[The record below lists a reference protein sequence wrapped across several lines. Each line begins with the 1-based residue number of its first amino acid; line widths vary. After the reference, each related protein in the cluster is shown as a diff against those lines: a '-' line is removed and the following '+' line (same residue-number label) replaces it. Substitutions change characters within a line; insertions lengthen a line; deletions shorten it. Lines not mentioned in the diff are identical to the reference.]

1 MLGHRTI
8 LAAVMAAGILQLSA
22 LCAADDNA
30 LATNPSSGAGD
41 FSELVKQLDSAQF
54 AERQSATEQLSKAG
68 RDAIPALIKA
78 AGSKSREVATRA
90 VRILGQHFENVEPL
104 KEVAKAALEK
114 IAAGSNP
121 VAARLA
127 GGTLDPPKPPPVAPR
142 LQVIRGGQ
150 IQIQI
155 RAVAGNGRRIQTRI
169 VNGVKHI
176 EAEENGRKVKIVD
189 DPNNGIKIEIT
200 EKKDGKE
207 TTKRFEAKDANDLKK
222 QSPEAHKVYEQYT
235 KQGIQVRGLQLQ
247 PGRVLQ
253 IRPAQIRRLAIPRIA
268 EVIKQAGTELAEAIE
283 RIEKALEND
292 GDADAIKK
300 ALEQLEQVKKRLDDV
315 RAKLGG

>member
-8 LAAVMAAGILQLSA
+8 LAAVMAAGILQLST
-22 LCAADDNA
+22 LWAADENA
-30 LATNPSSGAGD
+30 TPAVD
-41 FSELVKQLDSAQF
+41 FSELVKQLDSALY
-54 AERQSATEQLSKAG
+54 AERQAATEELSKAG

-78 AGSKSREVATRA
+78 AGSKRREVATRA

-104 KEVAKAALEK
+104 KEEAKAALEK
-114 IAAGSNP
+114 IAAGKNP

-127 GGTLDPPKPPPVAPR
+127 RKTLDPPKPPPVAPGR
-142 LQVIRGGQ
+142 LQVLGGGQ

-155 RAVAGNGRRIQTRI
+155 RAVAGNGRRVQTRI
-169 VNGVKHI
+169 VNGVKQI
-176 EAEENGRKVKIVD
+176 EAEEKGRRVKIVD

-268 EVIKQAGTELAEAIE
+268 EVIEQAGTELAEAIE

-292 GDADAIKK
+292 RDTDTLKK
-300 ALEQLEQVKKRLDDV
+300 ALEQLEQVKKRLDD
-315 RAKLGG
+315 AKENLGG